1 MAKLTNIVLI
11 FLIVVFVNCEVIK
24 QLNFEND
31 TKASSEIQASPNSGS
46 TVQILDPR
54 LEELIKAYLES
65 QSKGQSSYGNTN
77 TTTNSTLDGLFTKYN
92 STTPYKGQ
100 GNTGD
105 STLNSTLNGYFTNY
119 NSTTPYKG
127 IGG

>member
-24 QLNFEND
+24 QLNFESD

-54 LEELIKAYLES
+54 LEELIKAYL
-65 QSKGQSSYGNTN
+65 
-77 TTTNSTLDGLFTKYN
+77 
-92 STTPYKGQ
+92 
-100 GNTGD
+100 
-105 STLNSTLNGYFTNY
+105 
-119 NSTTPYKG
+119 
-127 IGG
+127 